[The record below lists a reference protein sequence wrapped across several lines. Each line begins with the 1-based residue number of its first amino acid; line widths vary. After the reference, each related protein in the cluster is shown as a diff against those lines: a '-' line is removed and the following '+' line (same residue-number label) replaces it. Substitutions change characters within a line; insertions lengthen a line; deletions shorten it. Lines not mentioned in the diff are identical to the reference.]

1 MYVSWNLYKDLENE
15 IMVKK
20 NMTSFGKCFSEFPP
34 SIKQQFPLREKS
46 FSVCISWKLSCFQI
60 YIVMNTSVAFDSAIL
75 YLVPIQR
82 YIGCM
87 RSRALRD
94 FFQTWMVGQGG
105 SYQYQNLKSS

>member
-82 YIGCM
+82 YIDWKK
-87 RSRALRD
+87 SRALKD
-94 FFQTWMVGQGG
+94 FFRHEWLGRVGLT
-105 SYQYQNLKSS
+105 STKT